1 MSKNIEVMIATE
13 ADLEALADMHY
24 LSGKMHRECC
34 GMPERVCSKEEM
46 LAVTQSIFNN
56 PKSVLFKATCDNKI
70 CGCLFLWVFES
81 EEAQAWSKTLEIG
94 HISEIFVY
102 EEYRRRGIARKMIE
116 KVEKYLKD
124 RGVLALDLEVFH
136 FNKGAQTFYSNQGF
150 GPIKTYMHK
159 DL

>member
-1 MSKNIEVMIATE
+1 MSEIKVEIAE
-13 ADLEALADMHY
+13 EKDLEVLADMHY
-24 LSGKMHRECC
+24 LSGKMHRESC
-34 GMPERVCSKEEM
+34 GMTERVCSKEEM

-56 PKSVLFKATCDNKI
+56 PKSVLFKATCGNKI

-102 EEYRRRGIARKMIE
+102 EEYRRQGVAKKMIDY
-116 KVEKYLKD
+116 VEKYLKD

-136 FNKGAQTFYSNQGF
+136 FNKGAQAFYFNQGF
-150 GPIKTYMHK
+150 GEIKTYMHK